1 MAEEVKIVDV
11 AGGPAAE
18 ATLQELLKVT
28 KGMAAKAGK
37 DSVGVENKTQKL
49 YNKAVTEGT
58 TTKRGFIK
66 EVKEGTSALKGMT
79 SVIGGLAKG
88 VFGVFTSIIGF
99 GIGVATNL
107 FKAFGDGTGTLTDMV
122 SQIPIFGS
130 LLGSLTGIFDDTLK
144 TFQGL
149 STSGASFNNNLTELR
164 VAAAGAKV
172 SLDSFASLVG
182 SNTEKF
188 AAFGGT
194 VTQGAQ
200 NFVKVRK
207 AMGAYEQQLLGMG
220 LSFEEIN
227 EGLMDYMSLQRAGSR
242 VSTQS
247 VEETAAASA
256 RYTQNLMTLSKLT
269 GQDIKSQR
277 EKIAQASIDVA
288 YQMKLARMEPKERE
302 KTQKAMA
309 EAMAAGGETGALFF
323 KQQILEMAPLTRAT
337 KLFATTMPGA
347 AAAIKSMADQAQ
359 NTGVSMEQFEAGQI
373 DRLANFVE
381 GAAAAGRDLETLL
394 AASASGLEGP
404 GAEIATILQGMG
416 KQFTD
421 YMEKDGSFNKEKLKT
436 DLLKAKNEN
445 NKRDDLVKGLTDF
458 QSTLRS
464 FKETIELYIIGP
476 IGKVM
481 GPEILKLSEYF
492 KTASEG
498 IGKKTEEFMEYFKTK
513 EFKEDLEK
521 FKTSIVK
528 MKDAVVDFIKDIR
541 DFGFSGAVAKMLSGG
556 TTTEIGEAISGI
568 VGKAMGSLLTSIGEG
583 LLSLFSNPK
592 VIAGLVAA
600 IGGLFLLGK
609 AKSGLASMLGG
620 KPGGVPGSPGSST
633 GGKAGSNIGGMLG
646 GIGGGIIEGI
656 AKGLAAAGAKAPL
669 VILGAG
675 AIGSAITLIG
685 AGIAGA
691 AWLTGKALPTFTEGV
706 KSFETLDG
714 KKLGEVG
721 FGMIKLAA
729 GMAAFGGGSA
739 VGGIGNLVGDIAG
752 SVGKLFGGEDPM
764 TKLQRFSEY
773 NINAARVKNN
783 AEALVAFSKAM
794 ATSGG
799 AGAASGIGAAA
810 GAIGNAIAGFF
821 GGNKGLPYDEIIKF
835 SSYSFD
841 TTKIKTNAEA
851 LVAFNRALS
860 ASAGAQAVSGG
871 GSAIAS
877 IGNAISKFFGGE
889 TPFEQVKAF
898 GDLKLNAEGV
908 RNNATAMTA
917 MYTALGKMS
926 SSGSLKDV
934 EIPKALV
941 SRIKELSDITGGGL
955 PTVAA
960 GMEAI
965 GKVQGFK
972 TNLDVLKNGLDVKSV
987 TSYTDAMGKLVDTLG
1002 KLNKVLAEDNKG
1014 MFGKGSGVAAADV
1027 VKTGGLG
1034 GKSSEDQ
1041 LQKLDQLNTT
1051 MVQVLATLQEGN
1063 EYGKRTSKAIRA
1075 NGNLQ
1080 LGV

>member
-28 KGMAAKAGK
+28 RSMAAKAGK
-37 DSVGVENKTQKL
+37 DSGGAESKTQQM
-49 YNKAVTEGT
+49 YNKAVAEGT
-58 TTKRGFIK
+58 TTKRGFTK

-79 SVIGGLAKG
+79 SVIGSLAKG
-88 VFGVFTSIIGF
+88 VFGAFTSIIGF

-130 LLGSLTGIFDDTLK
+130 LLASLTGIFDDTLK

-247 VEETAAASA
+247 VEQTAAASA
-256 RYTQNLMTLSKLT
+256 RYTQNLMTLSKIT
-269 GQDIKSQR
+269 GEDIKTQR
-277 EKIAQASIDVA
+277 EKVAQASADVA
-288 YQMKLARMEPKERE
+288 FQMKLSKMGEKERE
-302 KTQKAMA
+302 KVQKGLA
-309 EAMAAGGETGALFF
+309 EALAAGGETGAMFF
-323 KQQILEMAPLTRAT
+323 KQQILGMAPLTRET
-337 KLFATTMPGA
+337 KLFAATMPGA

-359 NTGVSMEQFEAGQI
+359 NTGVSIKQFEAGQV

-381 GAAAAGRDLETLL
+381 GAAAAGKDLETLL

-404 GAEIATILQGMG
+404 GAELATILKGMG

-421 YMEKDGSFNKEKLKT
+421 YMGTDGKFNKQKLIE
-436 DLLKAKNEN
+436 DLNAAKKEGTQ
-445 NKRDDLVKGLTDF
+445 RDSLVKGLTDF
-458 QSTLRS
+458 QSTLRNI
-464 FKETIELYIIGP
+464 KETIELYIIAPLGKALGP
-476 IGKVM
+476 QLTKIAELFRDNHDSILAPAIKKIGEVFS
-481 GPEILKLSEYF
+481 ILVADIER
-492 KTASEG
+492 
-498 IGKKTEEFMEYFKTK
+498 IGF
-513 EFKEDLEK
+513 EK
-521 FKTSIVK
+521 AFGNLFEK
-528 MKDAVVDFIKDIR
+528 MKSAI
-541 DFGFSGAVAKMLSGG
+541 AKMISGDK
-556 TTTEIGEAISGI
+556 TDKLGEAVSGLI
-568 VGKAMGSLLTSIGEG
+568 GDAFKSLAGAMLDGFVSMFTD
-583 LLSLFSNPK
+583 PK

-600 IGGLFLLGK
+600 IAGMFVIGK
-609 AKSGLASMLGG
+609 AKSMLGDMMS
-620 KPGGVPGSPGSST
+620 GGAAKKSAAPTSPKGT
-633 GGKAGSNIGGMLG
+633 AGGKVGANAGGMLG
-646 GIGGGIIEGI
+646 GLGGGILEGLGN
-656 AKGLAAAGAKAPL
+656 GLAAVGAKAPL
-669 VILGAG
+669 VIAG
-675 AIGSAITLIG
+675 AAAIGTAIGLIG

-691 AWLTGKALPTFTEGV
+691 AFLTGKALPLLSQGL
-706 KSFETLDG
+706 KSFEQLDG
-714 KKLGEVG
+714 AKLIDSGK
-721 FGMIKLAA
+721 GMAAIAA
-729 GMAAFGGGSA
+729 GMAAFGAGSA
-739 VGGIGNLVGDIAG
+739 VAGLGSLVGSITQG
-752 SVGKLFGGEDPM
+752 ISGLFGAEDPM
-764 TKLQRFSEY
+764 VKMQKFAEY
-773 NINAARVKNN
+773 NINGARVKNN

-794 ATSGG
+794 ASSGG
-799 AGAASGIGAAA
+799 AGAASGVGAAA
-810 GAIGNAIAGFF
+810 SAIGNAIAGFF

-835 SSYSFD
+835 SSYTFD
-841 TTKIKTNAEA
+841 TTKIKANAEA
-851 LVAFNRALS
+851 LVAFNQALS
-860 ASAGAQAVSGG
+860 ASAGAQATNGG
-871 GSAIAS
+871 
-877 IGNAISKFFGGE
+877 GNAIAAIGGAIARFFGAE
-889 TPFEQVKAF
+889 TPFDQVRAF
-898 GDLKLNAEGV
+898 GDLKLNADGV

-917 MYTALGKMS
+917 MYTALGTMS
-926 SSGSLKDV
+926 GSGSLKDI

-965 GKVQGFK
+965 GKVQGLK
-972 TNLDVLKNGLDVKSV
+972 TNLDALRNGLDTQSV
-987 TSYTDAMGKLVDTLG
+987 TSYTDAMGKLVTTLDD
-1002 KLNKVLAEDNKG
+1002 LNKVLAKDNKG
-1014 MFGKGSGVAAADV
+1014 IFGSGTGVAAADV
-1027 VKTGGLG
+1027 VKKGGLG
-1034 GKSSEDQ
+1034 GGASEEQ
-1041 LQKLDQLNTT
+1041 LQKLDLLNTT

-1063 EYGKRTSKAIRA
+1063 EYGRRTSKAIRA

-1080 LGV
+1080 MGV